1 MFETSYSWNAGI
13 KDNKY
18 TFVKEAYA
26 GGSMTNFIMEIAGL
40 VTLVQDC
47 SISIANAHEILQSY
61 TKPSNLTGG
70 GGGGGG
76 GVAPKRHFL
85 SPDSLAK
92 GVFLANIP

>member
-1 MFETSYSWNAGI
+1 MFETLYSWNAGI

-61 TKPSNLTGG
+61 TKPS
-70 GGGGGG
+70 
-76 GVAPKRHFL
+76 KRSQASLFEPRFL
-85 SPDSLAK
+85 SQGCIFGKYSLAK
-92 GVFLANIP
+92 GIFFFRSP